1 MKKFLA
7 IAVAVVM
14 IAAVCSTVSFA
25 ASEPALLIT
34 AEQLADESNLT
45 TSNNVEIELK
55 EENGVKFARITA
67 TGGDPHF
74 YFGTAPETDVAN
86 KYAAI
91 KYRTTTSGLTID
103 AYMAGAEPHTIFGEV
118 NGDGNWNFLVG
129 DLSQSGANWT
139 GKFARFDPLNGNVAA
154 GDVLDVEWIAVFAD
168 QADAEAYRGSTG
180 SSSEQP
186 ATSEK
191 SEDQY
196 LCVDPDANGSVG
208 QHTGWW
214 MNPINGPD
222 EKYITINFKA
232 NGSFK
237 GVKGYYLTNPASA
250 EVGPTVVKAQ
260 LLDASG
266 NLLEEKE
273 VPVDGDAWYETVF
286 SKTYGAGTYAVK
298 FVAVSG
304 GGGWFV
310 LGSAQ
315 GSDENVT
322 IDHNCNTNADT
333 LPYPAMAL
341 IGAEAAGEQPS
352 QPSNPQTADAAIV
365 AIAAVAC
372 IALAGAVIAKKVK

>member
-1 MKKFLA
+1 MKKILA

-103 AYMAGAEPHTIFGEV
+103 AYMYAAEPHTIFGEV
-118 NGDGNWNFLVG
+118 NGDGNWNYLLG

-154 GDVLDVEWIAVFAD
+154 GDVLDIEWIAVFAD

-186 ATSEK
+186 ASSEK
-191 SEDQY
+191 GEDQW
-196 LCVDPDANGSVG
+196 LCGEEPSAMSP
-208 QHTGWW
+208 GWW
-214 MNPINGPD
+214 FNPVGEPD
-222 EKYITINFKA
+222 DRYVTVTFTATSNF
-232 NGSFK
+232 S
-237 GVKGYYLTNPASA
+237 GVKGFYYCSNVDNGYTLAHMNVALVKDGNVVADAELASNGDNWAETDFGKTFGPGEYTLRYTCKSGSGVENDCWCVIGVAAVATDVVVEANVNAPAAGS
-250 EVGPTVVKAQ
+250 
-260 LLDASG
+260 
-266 NLLEEKE
+266 
-273 VPVDGDAWYETVF
+273 PV
-286 SKTYGAGTYAVK
+286 
-298 FVAVSG
+298 
-304 GGGWFV
+304 
-310 LGSAQ
+310 L
-315 GSDENVT
+315 
-322 IDHNCNTNADT
+322 
-333 LPYPAMAL
+333 ML
-341 IGAEAAGEQPS
+341 IGADAAGSS
-352 QPSNPQTADAAIV
+352 QEPGGNPTTADAAVI

-372 IALAGAVIAKKVK
+372 IALAGVVIAKKVR